1 MGKVKYIEDFLHY
14 LSLYHKDTLEK
25 LHVKDDPRSY
35 HTYKINDRYVYLI
48 SDSYVRILN
57 KVNNKIVNYLEE
69 IIPNFI
75 KTFSFDPELL
85 HDYIIK
91 ILEKQERIEP
101 KIENIKENIF
111 DYYLNLDLEK
121 DVVDVRSL
129 YNIIRSDY
137 VKNPFNQGIRRYMV
151 SLNNFLG
158 IRIRINLSDI
168 EPSSEFMDTILNIN
182 NRVEKLKYVDSVDI
196 TNDMYYVLVYVII
209 DINKI

>member
-14 LSLYHKDTLEK
+14 LNLYHRGTLEP
-25 LHVKDDPRSY
+25 VSITGDPRSY
-35 HTYKINDRYVYLI
+35 HTYKINDKYLYLI

-57 KVNNKIVNYLEE
+57 KVNNKIVNYVEE

-75 KTFSFDPELL
+75 KIFNFDPELL

-91 ILEKQERIEP
+91 LLEKQERIEP
-101 KIENIKENIF
+101 KFEIIKENIF
-111 DYYLNLDLEK
+111 DYYLNLDLEN

-129 YNIIRSDY
+129 YTIIRVDN
-137 VKNPFNQGIRRYMV
+137 VKNPFKQGIRRYMT
-151 SLNNFLG
+151 SLNDSLG

-168 EPSSEFMDTILNIN
+168 EPSSVLMDTISNIN
-182 NRVEKLKYVDSVDI
+182 NRVGKLKYVDSVDI
-196 TNDMYYVLVYVII
+196 TNDMYYILVYIII

>member
-1 MGKVKYIEDFLHY
+1 MGKEKYTEDFLQY
-14 LSLYHKDTLEK
+14 LNLYHKDTLEQI
-25 LHVKDDPRSY
+25 HVKDDPRSY

-75 KTFSFDPELL
+75 KIFNFDPELL

-91 ILEKQERIEP
+91 LLEKQEKIEP
-101 KIENIKENIF
+101 KFENIKENIF

-129 YNIIRSDY
+129 YNIIRFDN
-137 VKNPFNQGIRRYMV
+137 VKIPFKQGIRRYMT
-151 SLNNFLG
+151 SLNDFLG

-168 EPSSEFMDTILNIN
+168 EPSSELMDTILNIN
-182 NRVEKLKYVDSVDI
+182 NRVEKLKYVDSVD
-196 TNDMYYVLVYVII
+196 TANDMYYVLIYVII